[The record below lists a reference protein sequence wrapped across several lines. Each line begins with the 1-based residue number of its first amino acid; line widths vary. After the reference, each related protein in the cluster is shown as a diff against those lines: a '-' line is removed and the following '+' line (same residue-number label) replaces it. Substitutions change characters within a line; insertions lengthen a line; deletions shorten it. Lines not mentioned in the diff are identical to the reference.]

1 MKKLMIAGAVSMV
14 LAGCGSDS
22 DDKSTG
28 KVSLAMS
35 DAPVD
40 GLKQVCV
47 AFDNITV
54 HHSGGSEASW
64 GTTSFAADQSSAA
77 CVPEGLAIPEDANGN
92 PEFMVIDL
100 LDYQGTDALQ
110 VLSDE
115 VLLAGQYTQMRLSV
129 LENGSYSDGT
139 PYSHVVTDTD
149 AVEGI
154 RVPSGE
160 LKLDGFTVEADSTQA
175 YTIEFDLRKSMVL
188 NANGYQL
195 KPRGVRVVDNTAV
208 AVIDGTVGA
217 SLCSSDLSNAFVYV
231 YSIANGGQ
239 FGDLGSE
246 NEPLASA
253 SVDPVTGQYVI
264 GYLPLDTYDLN
275 LVCNGN
281 EDDPEQAGDT
291 LIVDTTLLDQ
301 VLGTDGLTVN
311 F

>member
-1 MKKLMIAGAVSMV
+1 MKKVLIAGMASLV
-14 LAGCGSDS
+14 LAGCGSGS
-22 DDKSTG
+22 DDQATG
-28 KVSLAMS
+28 KISLGMS

-40 GLKQVCV
+40 GLKKVCV

-54 HHSGGSEASW
+54 HHTGGSESSW
-64 GTTSFAADQSSAA
+64 SATSFAADQSSAT
-77 CVPEGLAIPEDANGN
+77 CVPDGLSIPEDENGQ
-92 PEFMVIDL
+92 PKFMVINL
-100 LDYQGTDALQ
+100 LDYQGSNALQ

-129 LENGSYSDGT
+129 LEKGSYTDGT

-195 KPRGVRVVDNTAV
+195 KPRGVRVVENTAV
-208 AVIDGTVGA
+208 ATIGGTVDTA
-217 SLCSSDLSNAFVYV
+217 LCSNDLSNAFVYI
-231 YSIANGGQ
+231 YPLSNGGE

-246 NEPLASA
+246 HEPLTSA
-253 SVDPVTGQYVI
+253 AVDPVTGQYSV

-281 EDDPEQAGDT
+281 EDDPEQANDLLT
-291 LIVDTTLLDQ
+291 VETTIYDQ
-301 VLGTDGLTVN
+301 ILGTDGLTVN

>member
-1 MKKLMIAGAVSMV
+1 MKKLMIAATVSML

-22 DDKSTG
+22 DDQSTG
-28 KVSLAMS
+28 KLSLAMS

-54 HHSGGSEASW
+54 HHTGGSEASW
-64 GTTSFAADQSSAA
+64 GTTSFAADQSSAS
-77 CVPEGLAIPEDANGN
+77 CVPDGLSIPEDANGN

-100 LDYQGTDALQ
+100 LDYQGANALQ

-129 LENGSYSDGT
+129 LEKGTYTDGT
-139 PYSHVVTDTD
+139 PYSHVVTESD

-208 AVIDGTVGA
+208 AAIGGMVDA
-217 SLCSSDLSNAFVYV
+217 SLCSGDLSDAFVYA
-231 YSIANGGQ
+231 YSLAIGGQ
-239 FGDLGSE
+239 FGDLGSD

-253 SVDPVTGQYVI
+253 AVDPVTGQYEI

-291 LIVDTTLLDQ
+291 LIIDTTLLDQ
-301 VLGTDGLTVN
+301 ILGTDGLTVN